1 MPRDEAVAGIVTT
14 LLYVTPHSAF
24 ENRLPTRPAALLDA
38 LLATGAFD
46 TTVVVN
52 RLRPSAFLGTRIDRV
67 RRAAP
72 AGVRVIEHAWP
83 SGMLER
89 RFLARA
95 THALPVPVVAWVADP
110 KSALFLADL
119 GPGTIGVLDAYDA
132 WDRSPLVVGARRRE
146 RVRDGYRAGA
156 RHARLVFANTELM
169 ASRLRAL
176 GATDVRRLPNAAPI
190 PAPEAPDPEPS
201 LTYVGR
207 IHERFSCQL
216 VSAAAD
222 RLPRV
227 SFRIIGPLER
237 RPAGWESM
245 LQRPNIRVEGQL
257 DERAAR
263 SAIGRSRGLLI
274 PHAVDDYTRS
284 QDAMKAWDAISVGA
298 PVLATSIPPV
308 DGWPPEMGL
317 VADDSAGFAAAA
329 ERIVSGELDGG
340 RSVRLAFAATN
351 GWAQRAAEVVGALRE
366 VLDG

>member
-1 MPRDEAVAGIVTT
+1 MTT
-14 LLYVTPHSAF
+14 LLYVSPHSAF
-24 ENRLPTRPAALLDA
+24 ETRLPTRPAALLDA
-38 LLATGAFD
+38 VLATGAFD

-52 RLRPSAFLGTRIDRV
+52 RLRPSAFVRTRIGRV

-72 AGVRVIEHAWP
+72 GGVRVVEHPWP

-89 RFLARA
+89 RFLARL
-95 THALPVPVVAWVADP
+95 TRTLPVPVVAWVADP

-119 GPGTIGVLDAYDA
+119 GPGTMGVLDAYDA
-132 WDRSPLVVGARRRE
+132 WDRSPLVGGARRRE
-146 RVRDGYRAGA
+146 GVRDGYQAGA
-156 RHARLVFANTELM
+156 RYARLVFANTELM

-190 PAPEAPDPEPS
+190 PDPVTPDPEPS

-207 IHERFSCQL
+207 IHERFSCEL
-216 VSAAAD
+216 VAAAAD

-237 RPAGWESM
+237 RPSGWGSM
-245 LQRPNIRVEGQL
+245 LVRPNIRVEGQL

-274 PHAVDDYTRS
+274 PHTVDDYTLS
-284 QDAMKAWDAISVGA
+284 QDTMKAWDAISVGA

-308 DGWPPEMGL
+308 DGWPPGMGL
-317 VADDSAGFAAAA
+317 VADDPAAFAAAA
-329 ERIVSGELDGG
+329 ERIVSGELDDG
-340 RSVRLAFAATN
+340 RPARLAFAAAN
-351 GWAQRAAEVVGALRE
+351 GWAHRAADVVAAVRE
-366 VLDG
+366 VLDR